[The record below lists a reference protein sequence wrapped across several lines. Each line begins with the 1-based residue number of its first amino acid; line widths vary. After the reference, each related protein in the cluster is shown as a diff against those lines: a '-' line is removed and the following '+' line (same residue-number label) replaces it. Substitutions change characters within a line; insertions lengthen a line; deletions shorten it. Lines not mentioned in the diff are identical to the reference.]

1 MNKSTKPATTPP
13 TFSRSGIN
21 TDPAK
26 SAVARQQFLGAAL
39 TMSWQLAVAVLVPVL
54 GGVELG
60 KHLGSQTA
68 WVLAGL
74 GVALIG
80 SGVVMLQA
88 MRAANRLPVPE
99 LTAKERRAVQKS
111 YEEEDDD

>member
-1 MNKSTKPATTPP
+1 MSMSTKPATTPP
-13 TFSRSGIN
+13 TSSRSGTN

-26 SAVARQQFLGAAL
+26 SAAARQQFLGAAL
-39 TMSWQLAVAVLVPVL
+39 NMSWQLAVAVLVPVL

-68 WVLAGL
+68 WVLVGL
-74 GVALIG
+74 VVALIG
-80 SGVVMLQA
+80 SGMVMRRA
-88 MRAANRLPVPE
+88 MQAANRLPVPK
-99 LTAKERRAVQKS
+99 LTPAERRAVQKS